1 MWESQSQ
8 SCGLELVIHKGI
20 PLQSGMGSSAASA
33 VAGAVAANALLE
45 NPLSKKEILMY
56 ALEGEKFASGGLHAD
71 NVAPSLFGGLVFCP
85 QNSLPVTSSIKM
97 PDTLSSIVLH
107 PELKVN
113 TAESRLKLKKNYSLD
128 ILLKQQSYLA
138 GFVLGVIQNDITLIR
153 ENLRDI
159 LIEPQR
165 ASDVPCFKKIQ
176 EIALN
181 NGALG
186 CSISGSGPSIFAI
199 CENNKSSQLEGLMR
213 ESCLNQGYD
222 CQTWI
227 SQSNSKG
234 STIED

>member
-1 MWESQSQ
+1 M
-8 SCGLELVIHKGI
+8 CIR
-20 PLQSGMGSSAASA
+20 
-33 VAGAVAANALLE
+33 
-45 NPLSKKEILMY
+45 
-56 ALEGEKFASGGLHAD
+56 D
-71 NVAPSLFGGLVFCP
+71 
-85 QNSLPVTSSIKM
+85 
-97 PDTLSSIVLH
+97 
-107 PELKVN
+107 
-113 TAESRLKLKKNYSLD
+113 R
-128 ILLKQQSYLA
+128 SYLA

-176 EIALN
+176 EIAIN

-199 CENNKSSQLEGLMR
+199 CENNKSSQLERLMR

-234 STIED
+234 SAIED